1 MFKSLHKYMLLVVF
15 VIFSLAGC
23 KQKPAQKPAAEKKT
37 VVPEVSIK
45 ETVALKVVYLEE
57 KGPYSETGKSMQK
70 LFSLMTKKNL
80 KPSGPPMGIFY
91 DNPEVVK
98 PEETR
103 YEVLSPFIGE
113 FKGDNELKVKELP
126 AQKVAVIIY
135 KGPYEKSA
143 TAYKKLFD
151 WLAKNNYAPAGAP
164 MEKYLTLPSQV
175 APPELKTEILIP
187 VKPKTQGK

>member
-1 MFKSLHKYMLLVVF
+1 MFKLLYKYILLVAFLAVVF
-15 VIFSLAGC
+15 AGC
-23 KQKPAQKPAAEKKT
+23 KQKPAQKPVAKKKA
-37 VVPEVSIK
+37 VVPEVSIR
-45 ETVALKVVYLEE
+45 ETTALKVVYLEE

-80 KPSGPPMGIFY
+80 RPAGMPMGIFY

-103 YEVLSPFIGE
+103 YEVLSPFTGE

-126 AQKVAVIIY
+126 AQKVAVLIY

-151 WLAKNNYAPAGAP
+151 WLAKNNYEPAGAP

-175 APPELKTEILIP
+175 APPDLKTEILVP